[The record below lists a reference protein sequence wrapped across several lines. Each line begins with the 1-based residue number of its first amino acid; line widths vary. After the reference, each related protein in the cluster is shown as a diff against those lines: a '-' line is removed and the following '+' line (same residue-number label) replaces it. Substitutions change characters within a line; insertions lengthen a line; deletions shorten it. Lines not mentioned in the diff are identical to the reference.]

1 MDFKDKLKKLR
12 NESGLSQ
19 EALAEA
25 VHISRSAIA
34 KYENGNGSPSEETL
48 KALAVYFGVEVDELR
63 GDSIIKKNKKN
74 KFLIKVGIIASVVL
88 FIGGTAAGITLGI
101 VGLNKSDNNPGGG
114 DAIITGV
121 DAYVEIS
128 NSSELVNTYKDP
140 DTKEI
145 YYYVNTFLDFEIGIY
160 PLHVGSKDV
169 VFTGDGAIFNHD
181 YSFSNSYYVGNQY
194 DEKPRYRI
202 QFKKEG
208 TYTLNYSFDSYKNH
222 LNFIIDNSNNV
233 WNNYKATLKDVCPWI
248 NEVTKSNIQSLRYEY
263 SNSSLGPD
271 YFRNIYYSSGETDID
286 VAYHFLESNI
296 YRTNKDLVVP
306 GAGTSVLEYNFDN
319 IPSKRISITGNSLN
333 TAVSGTKYLIEKIFA
348 EPVQYTEHRYMVNR
362 YGNNIEAVKKSTLSR
377 YPISYFYNLE
387 FVERPNEEA
396 YDETLEAPYEIT
408 GYIADIEV
416 FSSNRFSYNNKM
428 YKVVSAQDFSNLFD

>member
-1 MDFKDKLKKLR
+1 MEFKDKLKKLR
-12 NESGLSQ
+12 NENGLSQ

-160 PLHVGSKDV
+160 PLHLGSKDV
-169 VFTGDGAIFNHD
+169 VFTGDDAIFNHD

-194 DEKPRYRI
+194 GEKPRYRI

-286 VAYHFLESNI
+286 IAYHFLESNI
-296 YRTNKDLVVP
+296 YKTNKDLVVP
-306 GAGTSVLEYNFDN
+306 GAGTSVLEYNFNN

-377 YPISYFYNLE
+377 YPISYLYNLE
-387 FVERPNEEA
+387 FVEWPNEEA

-416 FSSNRFSYNNKM
+416 FSSNRFSYNSKM